1 MRSQLVVPYG
11 ALLTLSALAVVA
23 LPLAAQDRPNLS
35 GTWQFD
41 SSKSEMHSAKA
52 AGATWVI
59 NEAADTNAIQI
70 TENLDDAGKKVD
82 MKCTTDGKECKVSGD
97 KATASFWYNGPLLV
111 EMETKGDHVV
121 RYRMKLSDDGKTLT
135 VNSTTIVPQSPQD
148 DVLVFHKQA

>member
-1 MRSQLVVPYG
+1 MRSPV
-11 ALLTLSALAVVA
+11 ALLTFAAVAVVA

-41 SSKSEMHSAKA
+41 SSKSELHTVRAT
-52 AGATWVI
+52 GGTWVI
-59 NEAADTNAIQI
+59 HEDADTGSIQI
-70 TENLDDAGKKVD
+70 TESADEAGKKVEL
-82 MKCTTDGKECKVSGD
+82 KCTTDGKECKVSGD

-135 VNSTTIVPQSPQD
+135 VSSTTIVPQSAQD
-148 DVLVFHKQA
+148 DVLVFQKQA